1 MTAADEQQAQRLWT
15 QGENA
20 LARRDRAGA
29 RAAFQSLLALQP
41 GHVPARLRLSTL
53 ATAQGRYREAVAEL
67 KAIVALG
74 PSEPELL
81 ALLAGMLHR
90 LGETAEAIGC
100 ASHASWGSSRDPAQ
114 LEDMA
119 DLLVQMGE
127 LDAASLQLD
136 RADGISGASA
146 KSCYLRGNI
155 ELFRGRLIEA
165 SAATE
170 ACLARAPA
178 HAQAH
183 WLLSRLRRQTEA
195 SNHVPRLQALL
206 ARDLPAGDRTVLA
219 FALFKEL
226 DDLERHEDAW
236 QALSLGCSTKRAM
249 LDYRSG
255 DEARAFE
262 ALRRWRAPAPRESLP
277 GSDEGPQ
284 PIFIVGL
291 PRTGTT
297 LLERILGGHP
307 EVENAG
313 ELDDLPL
320 QLRWCCDRFSKNF
333 VDEELFEAAGRID
346 FAVLGQRYLQHAQWR
361 ARGKPRF
368 TDKLPLNFLH
378 VGFIAEALP
387 QARILH
393 MTRDPMDSCL
403 SNLKEL
409 FAEAYPYSYRQDELA
424 DHYGRYRR
432 LMSHWHALYSGR
444 ILDIAYE
451 ALVSDPETQA
461 RRVLEFCGLSW
472 VPGCVDIASNPAPV
486 STASSAQV
494 REAIHKGRVQ
504 NWRKY
509 EAQLQPLRDRLM
521 ADGWLA

>member
-1 MTAADEQQAQRLWT
+1 MTAANELQAQRLWV
-15 QGENA
+15 QGESA
-20 LARRDRAGA
+20 LGRRDRAGA
-29 RAAFQSLLALQP
+29 RAAFQSLLGIEP
-41 GHVPARLRLSTL
+41 GHIPARLRLSTL

-67 KAIVALG
+67 QAIVVLG
-74 PSEPELL
+74 PSEPDLL

-90 LGETAEAIGC
+90 LGESAQAIAC
-100 ASHASWGSSRDPAQ
+100 ASHAVWGSSREPAQ
-114 LEDMA
+114 LEEMA

-127 LDAASLQLD
+127 LDAASTQLG
-136 RADGISGASA
+136 RADRISGGSA
-146 KSCYLRGNI
+146 KSFYLRGNI
-155 ELFRGRLIEA
+155 ELFRGRLAEA
-165 SAATE
+165 TAATE

-183 WLLSRLRRQTEA
+183 WLLSRLRQQTEA
-195 SNHVPRLQALL
+195 SNHVSRLQALL
-206 ARDLPAGDRTVLA
+206 ARDLSPGDRAVLA

-226 DDLERHEDAW
+226 DDLERHEEAW
-236 QALSLGCSTKRAM
+236 QALSLGCSTKRAL
-249 LDYRSG
+249 LDYRPA

-262 ALRRWRAPAPRESLP
+262 VLQRWRAPAPRDSAP
-277 GSDEGPQ
+277 AGDDGPQ

-307 EVENAG
+307 DVENAG

-333 VDEELFEAAGRID
+333 VDADLFDAAAQADFGLLGR
-346 FAVLGQRYLQHAQWR
+346 RYLQHAQWR

-393 MTRDPMDSCL
+393 MTREPMDSCL

-409 FAEAYPYSYRQDELA
+409 FAEAYPYSYRLDELA
-424 DHYGRYRR
+424 AHYGRYRR
-432 LMSHWHALYSGR
+432 LMTHWHALYPGR

-451 ALVSDPETQA
+451 DLVSDPETQA

-472 VPGCVDIASNPAPV
+472 APGCVDIASNPAPV

-509 EAQLQPLRDRLM
+509 EAQLQPLRDRLT
-521 ADGWLA
+521 ADGWLG

>member
-1 MTAADEQQAQRLWT
+1 MTTANDGQAQRLWT

-53 ATAQGRYREAVAEL
+53 ATAQGRYRDAVAEL
-67 KAIVALG
+67 QAIVALH

-90 LGETAEAIGC
+90 LGESAEAIAC
-100 ASHASWGSSRDPAQ
+100 ATHSAWGISRDPAQ
-114 LEDMA
+114 IEDMA
-119 DLLVQMGE
+119 DLLVQLGQ
-127 LDAASLQLD
+127 LDAATMQLD
-136 RADGISGASA
+136 RADRLSGSSA
-146 KSCYLRGNI
+146 RSLYLRSNI
-155 ELFRGRLIEA
+155 ELFRGRLDEA
-165 SAATE
+165 TTAVET
-170 ACLARAPA
+170 CLARAPA

-183 WLLSRLRRQTEA
+183 WLLSRLRRQSEA

-206 ARDLPAGDRTVLA
+206 GRDLPAVDRVSLA

-226 DDLERHEDAW
+226 DDLGRQDEAW
-236 QALSLGCSTKRAM
+236 QALSLGCSGKRAM
-249 LDYRSG
+249 LDYRPAE
-255 DEARAFE
+255 EARAFDV
-262 ALRRWRAPAPRESLP
+262 LQRWRPPTRVQAPGVEA
-277 GSDEGPQ
+277 GAQ
-284 PIFIVGL
+284 PIFIIGL

-307 EVENAG
+307 DVENAG

-333 VDEELFEAAGRID
+333 VDAELFDTAARID
-346 FAVLGQRYLQHAQWR
+346 FGVLGRRYLQHAQWR

-378 VGFIAEALP
+378 AGFIAEALP

-393 MTRDPMDSCL
+393 MSRNPMDSCL

-409 FAEAYPYSYRQDELA
+409 FAEAYPYSYRLDELA
-424 DHYGRYRR
+424 AHYGRYRR
-432 LMSHWHALYSGR
+432 LMAHWHALYPGR

-451 ALVSDPETQA
+451 ELVSDPETQA
-461 RRVLEFCGLSW
+461 RRIFEFCGLDWAPESL
-472 VPGCVDIASNPAPV
+472 DIASNPAPV

-494 REAIHKGRVQ
+494 REGIHRDRVE

-509 EAQLQPLRDRLM
+509 AQPLEPLRERL
-521 ADGWLA
+521 AAEGWL